1 MTDHLLKLL
10 GEGGEI
16 SRQEEI
22 QDASRNIK
30 KKNKTKSEESKIDI
44 ADDPS

>member
-1 MTDHLLKLL
+1 MIEYLLKQIG
-10 GEGGEI
+10 GEGKI

-22 QDASRNIK
+22 QDTSRNIK
-30 KKNKTKSEESKIDI
+30 KKNKTKSEESKINI